1 MTTWALKRKPVA
13 NPPYPALR
21 SGWTRE
27 TSAAHG
33 LWMCLVAV
41 VGVLGTVTV
50 SSVLK
55 GPSAGDALV
64 AIRVAQRE
72 LLLAKR
78 VIRDPLLDEA
88 ESFLVLARSR
98 LKDRRY
104 EETIVAARQAYEK
117 VADLGR

>member
-1 MTTWALKRKPVA
+1 
-13 NPPYPALR
+13 
-21 SGWTRE
+21 
-27 TSAAHG
+27 
-33 LWMCLVAV
+33 MCLVAV

-64 AIRVAQRE
+64 AIRVAQQE